1 MNSNSAHNP
10 LRTAWSLG
18 DRFIIQYSGNFGIGH
33 DVETII
39 GAMEALKNDD
49 GILWVIVGDGVMKPV
64 IEAYVK
70 EHQILNVVL
79 KPYQPRE
86 TLGQLISLGDM
97 HLVLMVPGFEGII
110 LPSKLYGILAAG
122 RPVVFVGPE
131 KSEIARIIQEEDCG
145 FVVVNGDSKDLVR
158 IITKLRNDSALTQ
171 QLGNRGRVALESKYS
186 MQQACQSWHTML
198 HNVVKS
204 KEIKQ

>member
-1 MNSNSAHNP
+1 MNSSPAHNP
-10 LRTAWSLG
+10 LRTAWNLG

-33 DVETII
+33 DVETITRS
-39 GAMEALKNDD
+39 MHALKNDD
-49 GILWVIVGDGVMKPV
+49 GIRWVIVGDGVMKPM
-64 IEAYVK
+64 IETYVK
-70 EHQILNVVL
+70 EHQISNVVL

-131 KSEIARIIQEEDCG
+131 KSEIAKIIQEEDCG
-145 FVVVNGDSKDLVR
+145 FVVVNGDSRDLVR
-158 IITKLRNDSALTQ
+158 IITKLRNDPVLTQ
-171 QLGNRGRVALESKYS
+171 ELGNRGRVALESKYS
-186 MQQACQSWHTML
+186 MQQACQLWHTML
-198 HNVVKS
+198 HNVVEL
-204 KEIKQ
+204 KEIAQ

>member
-131 KSEIARIIQEEDCG
+131 K
-145 FVVVNGDSKDLVR
+145 
-158 IITKLRNDSALTQ
+158 
-171 QLGNRGRVALESKYS
+171 
-186 MQQACQSWHTML
+186 
-198 HNVVKS
+198 VK
-204 KEIKQ
+204 